1 MRKASNECSEDPLK
15 QLNLKHI
22 SHNGAVS
29 VRQCVIG
36 PTSEVAFRKRR
47 AQRKVYAPLPGIWL
61 MRFRNTNSGTP
72 NHDAPMHFPYLL
84 NRSEFRSAFA
94 LC

>member
-47 AQRKVYAPLPGIWL
+47 AQRKVYAPL
-61 MRFRNTNSGTP
+61 
-72 NHDAPMHFPYLL
+72 
-84 NRSEFRSAFA
+84 
-94 LC
+94 